1 MTKDNSAL
9 AALPAPAWPL
19 PSTPAGRAALQAA
32 AQGAQARAA
41 QCAQQWRGRQVFTV
55 LALHWD
61 QGLDWLATWAAWRA
75 DPDRCHTLVWV
86 VVSPDLAVDVPTAP
100 WADNTLPT
108 QQAMGSALRGESKG
122 DTACETTPVFTV
134 LGGDPSAAHSGD
146 LYAKL
151 WAQLQ
156 ALWPPATPDLHALH
170 FEAGRVQLQLAPGTA
185 GAWWPQLR
193 LQADVLYLP
202 TEPPAGWGGLP
213 AAKAL
218 ARQAAAGA
226 RLCCRADWPPAD
238 AQALQTVG
246 FDPQPSPTGLNGH
259 WARYQPPAWR
269 GTTAPALAS
278 TAPAARQALVLGAG
292 LAGAATAHALAQQ
305 GWSVQVVDRL
315 PGPAQATSGNPGGL
329 FHGTAHGEDGLH
341 ARLLRAA
348 ALMAWREL
356 APRIAAG
363 LPGQADGLLR
373 VDAADSAPPNTQST
387 PVWPARWLQRL
398 NREQASAL
406 VGLPLPAASS
416 WFPSGGWV
424 SPADLVKAWLTH
436 PGIGFS
442 GGLDVQSLAFV
453 PAAGSD
459 ANQHEPGFSEAV
471 STPPQGHW
479 QLLDG
484 QGQVLAQAPVL
495 VLAAAGGVLPLLTQ
509 PLATADVLQPQ
520 AGCAWPLGL
529 QRGQVSTWA
538 GATGR
543 LHHPVAGGG
552 GGYALPLPGGLLFGA
567 TTQRG
572 DPDPQ
577 VRDSD
582 HAHNLQR
589 LQQLTGLQPPPG
601 LALAGRV
608 GWRLVSE
615 DRLPVAGPVPT
626 GQAPRF
632 ATQARAWPRAPG
644 LFVCTGLGGRG
655 LTLAPL
661 LGQLV
666 AAQVVGL
673 PVPLPQRLVE
683 AVDPAR
689 WLLKLA
695 RRAEG
700 GAGR

>member
-1 MTKDNSAL
+1 MTKDDSGL
-9 AALPAPAWPL
+9 AAPPAPAWPL
-19 PSTPAGRAALQAA
+19 PSTPAGRAAFQAA
-32 AQGAQARAA
+32 AQGAQALAA
-41 QCAQQWRGRQVFTV
+41 QRAQRWRGRQAFTV

-75 DPDRCHTLVWV
+75 DPERCHTLVWV
-86 VVSPDLAVDVPTAP
+86 VVSPDLAVDVPTPP
-100 WADNTLPT
+100 WAD
-108 QQAMGSALRGESKG
+108 
-122 DTACETTPVFTV
+122 TTPRTPPATV
-134 LGGDPSAAHSGD
+134 CDLATGPGEATPAFAERGGEPNAE
-146 LYAKL
+146 LYADL
-151 WAQLQ
+151 WARLQ
-156 ALWPPATPDLHALH
+156 AVWPPATPDLHALH
-170 FEAGRVQLQLAPGTA
+170 FEDGRVQLQLALGAT
-185 GAWWPQLR
+185 GAWWSQLR
-193 LQADVLYLP
+193 LQADALCLP
-202 TEPPAGWGGLP
+202 AEPPAGWGGLP

-226 RLCCRADWPPAD
+226 QLFSPATWPQAD
-238 AQALQTVG
+238 AQALQAVG
-246 FDPQPSPTGLNGH
+246 FAPQPAPAGMDGLGGH

-269 GTTAPALAS
+269 GTPPQALAATAPVV
-278 TAPAARQALVLGAG
+278 RQALVLGAG

-305 GWSVQVVDRL
+305 GWSVRVVDRL

-373 VDAADSAPPNTQST
+373 VDAADSDAPSAPGA

-398 NREQASAL
+398 NREQASVLA
-406 VGLPLPAASS
+406 GLPLPAAAS

-436 PGIGFS
+436 PGIAFS
-442 GGLDVQSLAFV
+442 GGLDVQRLAFV
-453 PAAGSD
+453 PAAGRD
-459 ANQHEPGFSEAV
+459 ANPHEHGFSEGL
-471 STPPQGHW
+471 SNPPQGHW

-495 VLAAAGGVLPLLTQ
+495 VLAAAGGVLPLLAQ
-509 PLATADVLQPQ
+509 PLVAADVLQPQ

-538 GATGR
+538 GATAALR
-543 LHHPVAGGG
+543 HPVAGGG

-582 HAHNLQR
+582 HAHNLLR
-589 LQQLTGLQPPPG
+589 LQQLIGLQPPPG
-601 LALAGRV
+601 QALAGRV

-626 GQAPRF
+626 GQVPRF

-666 AAQVVGL
+666 AAQVAGL